1 MNTDTF
7 NSESPHTL
15 STDAVSTG
23 TVATETATTR
33 SDLLPRTSAGIPAA
47 CLDTADAAI
56 YLSVS
61 QGTMS
66 NWRSFGTGPRFLR
79 LGPKTIRYLVSD
91 LDEWLASRDRGPGR
105 R

>member
-1 MNTDTF
+1 MNTDT
-7 NSESPHTL
+7 STPESPHTL
-15 STDAVSTG
+15 STGTVST
-23 TVATETATTR
+23 ETTAAR
-33 SDLLPRTSAGIPAA
+33 SELLPRTSTGVPAA

-66 NWRSFGTGPRFLR
+66 NWRSFGTGPQFLR

-91 LDEWLASRDRGPGR
+91 LDEWLTSRDRGPGR

>member
-7 NSESPHTL
+7 NSESPHTH
-15 STDAVSTG
+15 STDAV
-23 TVATETATTR
+23 ATETTTR
-33 SDLLPRTSAGIPAA
+33 SDLLPRTSTGIPTA